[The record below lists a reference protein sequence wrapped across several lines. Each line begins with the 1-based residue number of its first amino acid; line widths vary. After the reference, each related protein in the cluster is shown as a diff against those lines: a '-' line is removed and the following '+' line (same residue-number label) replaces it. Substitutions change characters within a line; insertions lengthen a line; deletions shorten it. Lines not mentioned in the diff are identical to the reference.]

1 MVEPPE
7 VFEPLAERL
16 IADVETLK
24 ALSDPMRLRILETM
38 VTRPNEAWTVKRLAA
53 ALGVGPTKLYHHVG
67 ILEERELIRV
77 AGTRVVSGIIETSY
91 RIAQLSLRLDR
102 SLLAGGVPESVDDVM
117 RTVIDGVR
125 DGIVASIRAGV
136 ADTSPD
142 APPERRLLLSRGLAR
157 VRPERA
163 LELHERMQALLTE
176 FDAFDM
182 DPDGEAFG
190 YIVGLYPVAERR
202 TPEEDA
208 TDD

>member
-1 MVEPPE
+1 
-7 VFEPLAERL
+7 
-16 IADVETLK
+16 
-24 ALSDPMRLRILETM
+24 
-38 VTRPNEAWTVKRLAA
+38 
-53 ALGVGPTKLYHHVG
+53 
-67 ILEERELIRV
+67 
-77 AGTRVVSGIIETSY
+77 VSGIIETSY

-102 SLLAGGVPESVDDVM
+102 SLLAGGVPETVDDVM

-125 DGIVASIRAGV
+125 DGILASIRAGV

-163 LELHERMQALLTE
+163 LELHERIQALLTD

-190 YIVGLYPVAERR
+190 YIVGLYPVAEHR

-208 TDD
+208 PDD